1 MQEIKVH
8 MEPLECQGSQEH
20 QEMQVHQVHQ
30 DHLDHREY
38 LDLKD
43 QLVIRD
49 QTDQLDLL
57 DLQALQ
63 VMSGKLEMKDLLGQ
77 LEITEFQEKQ
87 DQLVLQAPQDHLVT
101 SAICYLVI
109 SGTLLMETR
118 ESLYTEAS
126 EQLMIIQMKTW
137 INSLQGVTNCSRTL
151 LISGKLSLTN
161 TSSTRDWE
169 PRKCPLDHAKTCSN
183 LNQLYHQATT
193 GLILTVE
200 PPKTLCLY
208 TATLPTTRPVSGLRC
223 LPLSQ

>member
-63 VMSGKLEMKDLLGQ
+63 VMSGKLE
-77 LEITEFQEKQ
+77 ITEFQEKQ
-87 DQLVLQAPQDHLVT
+87 DQLVLQDPQDHLVT

-126 EQLMIIQMKTW
+126 EPLMIIQMKTW

-193 GLILTVE
+193 GSCKDLFKLK
-200 PPKTLCLY
+200 P
-208 TATLPTTRPVSGLRC
+208 
-223 LPLSQ
+223 